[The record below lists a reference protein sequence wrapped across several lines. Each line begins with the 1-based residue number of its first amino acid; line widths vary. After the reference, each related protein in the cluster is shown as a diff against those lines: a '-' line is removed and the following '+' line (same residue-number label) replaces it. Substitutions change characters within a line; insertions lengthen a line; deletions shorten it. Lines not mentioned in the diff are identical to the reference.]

1 MTSAIR
7 NCLIELGVHD
17 AVPRGRACI
26 YNTPEEAAVA
36 QREQQRLAL
45 QAQRQAKREA
55 RLAGLPEPSFRRG
68 RRRVYATKEESIA
81 AKRASDNLSKQRQTQ
96 RVIDATRLL
105 AAQSDNSS
113 APVRS
118 PVESPQPI

>member
-1 MTSAIR
+1 MNSAIR

-17 AVPRGRACI
+17 VVPRGRACV
-26 YNTPEEAAVA
+26 YSTQEEAAVA

-45 QAQRQAKREA
+45 QAQRQAKRDA

-68 RRRVYATKEESIA
+68 RRRIYATIEESIA
-81 AKRASDNLSKQRQTQ
+81 AKRASDKLSKQRQTQ
-96 RVIDATRLL
+96 RVIEAIRLL
-105 AAQSDNSS
+105 AAQADNS
-113 APVRS
+113 APARS